1 MSEEVKQ
8 QQLETG
14 DVQAE
19 TLSSEEEGKEVEFK
33 PGQVVKLEDIEK
45 VMNSESEE
53 HEELTNLYAKSFEKF
68 KEEDI
73 VSGKIVEIGSSQVIV
88 DLGFKSE
95 GIIPMEEFIDIDE
108 FKVGDDVEL
117 FLESPE
123 DKDGKVQVSRRKVY
137 FLRTWD
143 RLMSKHENDEIIQG
157 MIVRR
162 IKGGFVVDL
171 QGVDAFLPG
180 SQVDVK
186 PIRDF
191 DAFVGQTLDLKIV
204 KVNIQRKNIVVS
216 RRAII
221 EKELESKRT
230 EILGTLEKGQVRR
243 GVVKNITDFG
253 VFIDLGGVDG
263 LLHITDLSWGRVNHP
278 GELVKLDEEID
289 VMILDFDEVKSRIS
303 LGLKQLQPHPW
314 ENIAERFPI
323 GSRVK
328 GKVVSLTDYGAFV
341 ELEHGIEGLIHVS
354 EMSWSHH
361 IKNPSQIL
369 KEGDEIEAVLLNIE
383 PEERKIS
390 LGLKQLS
397 PDPWE
402 KIEDKY
408 PVGSKHSG
416 EVRNL
421 TPFGAFVELE
431 EGVDGLVHISDLSWT
446 RKVRHPSEVIRKGE
460 KIDVVVLDINKEERR
475 IALGHK
481 QVEANPWD
489 TFEDA
494 YKNATETTGSI
505 VRLIDKGVIVS
516 LPLGVDAFVP
526 LNHLG
531 KSNIKRAADHF
542 KVGDELP
549 LKVIEFDKE
558 NKRIVLSVSEYL
570 KGKEKEVVDNYLTEH
585 SLTPTTLK
593 EMVEDVPELE
603 EEPEAGKGRKL
614 AKKKKDTDD
623 EQAEETAAEVKEE
636 ETETTEAAAA
646 EMKKEPEAKVEE
658 KAEAETA
665 AEVKE
670 EETETAEAAPAETE
684 KEPEAKVEEQAEAEM
699 AAEVKEEEAETAE
712 AAPAETEKEPE
723 AKVEEERAEAET
735 AAEPEEDT
743 KAKTDPEKKTAKKKT
758 AKKAKTEKAE
768 AAEAAA
774 EVEKAAEEK
783 AKKKSKKTPKKKDNG
798 SEDSGE

>member
-8 QQLETG
+8 QQLDTE
-14 DVQAE
+14 DVQVE
-19 TLSSEEEGKEVEFK
+19 TPSPEGENKEAGFK
-33 PGQVVKLEDIEK
+33 PGQVVKLEEIDK
-45 VMNSESEE
+45 VMNSVSEE
-53 HEELTNLYAKSFEKF
+53 YEKLSNLYAQSFEKF

-73 VSGKIVEIGSSQVIV
+73 VSGNITEIGSSHVVV

-95 GIIPMEEFIDIDE
+95 GIIPIDEFIDIDE
-108 FKVGDDVEL
+108 FKVGDEVEL
-117 FLESPE
+117 FLESSE

-143 RLMSKHENDEIIQG
+143 RLMKKHEDDEIIKG
-157 MIVRR
+157 TIVRR

-191 DAFVGQTLDLKIV
+191 DAFVGQPLDLKIV
-204 KVNIQRKNIVVS
+204 KVNILRKNIVVS

-221 EKELESKRT
+221 EKELEGKRS
-230 EILGTLEKGQVRR
+230 EILGTLQKGQVRR

-369 KEGDEIEAVLLNIE
+369 KEGSEVEAVLLNIE

-390 LGLKQLS
+390 LGLKQLT

-402 KIEDKY
+402 NIEDKY
-408 PVGSKHSG
+408 PVGSKHRG

-460 KIDVVVLDINKEERR
+460 AIDVVVLDINKDERR

-489 TFEDA
+489 AFEDA
-494 YKNATETTGSI
+494 YKNGTETTGTI
-505 VRLIDKGVIVS
+505 VRLIDKGVIVN
-516 LPLGVDAFVP
+516 LPLGVDSFVP

-531 KSNIKRAADHF
+531 KSNIKRASDHF

-570 KGKEKEVVDNYLTEH
+570 KGKEEEVVDTYLTEH

-603 EEPEAGKGRKL
+603 EEEPEAGKGRKI
-614 AKKKKDTDD
+614 AKKKTKDSD
-623 EQAEETAAEVKEE
+623 AEEAEESAAEA
-636 ETETTEAAAA
+636 TER
-646 EMKKEPEAKVEE
+646 
-658 KAEAETA
+658 EAET
-665 AEVKE
+665 V
-670 EETETAEAAPAETE
+670 EATE
-684 KEPEAKVEEQAEAEM
+684 KDEK
-699 AAEVKEEEAETAE
+699 EAETVE
-712 AAPAETEKEPE
+712 ATEKDEKEAETVEATEKDEKEAETVEVTTAETKEGSE
-723 AKVEEERAEAET
+723 AKVEEEKAEAQAEMPSESKETTEAET
-735 AAEPEEDT
+735 ET
-743 KAKTDPEKKTAKKKT
+743 EKETVKKKMT
-758 AKKAKTEKAE
+758 KKAKTEETEPADASADGEKAE
-768 AAEAAA
+768 
-774 EVEKAAEEK
+774 EEK
-783 AKKKSKKTPKKKDNG
+783 AKKKSKKTEKKKN
-798 SEDSGE
+798 SEAGDSGE

>member
-1 MSEEVKQ
+1 
-8 QQLETG
+8 
-14 DVQAE
+14 
-19 TLSSEEEGKEVEFK
+19 
-33 PGQVVKLEDIEK
+33 
-45 VMNSESEE
+45 
-53 HEELTNLYAKSFEKF
+53 
-68 KEEDI
+68 
-73 VSGKIVEIGSSQVIV
+73 
-88 DLGFKSE
+88 
-95 GIIPMEEFIDIDE
+95 
-108 FKVGDDVEL
+108 
-117 FLESPE
+117 
-123 DKDGKVQVSRRKVY
+123 
-137 FLRTWD
+137 
-143 RLMSKHENDEIIQG
+143 
-157 MIVRR
+157 
-162 IKGGFVVDL
+162 
-171 QGVDAFLPG
+171 
-180 SQVDVK
+180 
-186 PIRDF
+186 
-191 DAFVGQTLDLKIV
+191 
-204 KVNIQRKNIVVS
+204 
-216 RRAII
+216 
-221 EKELESKRT
+221 
-230 EILGTLEKGQVRR
+230 
-243 GVVKNITDFG
+243 
-253 VFIDLGGVDG
+253 
-263 LLHITDLSWGRVNHP
+263 
-278 GELVKLDEEID
+278 
-289 VMILDFDEVKSRIS
+289 
-303 LGLKQLQPHPW
+303 LKQLQPHPW

-402 KIEDKY
+402 MIEDKY

-658 KAEAETA
+658 QAEAETA

-684 KEPEAKVEEQAEAEM
+684 KEPEAKVEE
-699 AAEVKEEEAETAE
+699 
-712 AAPAETEKEPE
+712 
-723 AKVEEERAEAET
+723 KVEAET

-743 KAKTDPEKKTAKKKT
+743 KAKTDTEKKTAKKKT
-758 AKKAKTEKAE
+758 AKTAKKTKTEKAE

-774 EVEKAAEEK
+774 EVEKAGEEK